1 MKKFEKMKRD
11 LDKVQADF
19 SLLAKERNDAVSQ
32 LSKEM
37 KEIDRLEA
45 ERVGL
50 FARIDAFERAK
61 TEKESAVDVSKSI
74 GDLNLKLKM
83 ELGATKAENESI
95 TKEKDKISNVLITT
109 KAHLKEMEQELKST
123 KTKFSESS
131 ESCTNLKN
139 LLEATQS
146 ELKKARAAESTAKL
160 EVTKAMKESVQNSDG
175 QSKVSKELDRVDKE
189 RKDALQKIQSLH
201 NENKDLKSKLSE
213 FEASKS
219 QETKKLQDALTE
231 ALKSNKKVQEQAE
244 TEKMKYKNLEEAK
257 QTFEADLAALK
268 KEKAKAE
275 NEAKNLGGIL
285 DKKKKAENELEE
297 MIKDLKEK
305 LDKYENE
312 KKTALKGEKTRRES
326 VIAKSDAE
334 KKELE
339 EKLEKMKIQFEKA
352 AIESRKTM
360 TKLEEENASAKS
372 FVSDAQVIF
381 RISSIC
387 HNSRKILF
395 FFSSGKFLSN
405 RNVCCQLE
413 FDEIIPAFFPHMNI
427 TLKFFFSLIF

>member
-146 ELKKARAAESTAKL
+146 ELKKARAAESTARL

-387 HNSRKILF
+387 HNSRKNLF
-395 FFSSGKFLSN
+395 FFIG
-405 RNVCCQLE
+405 
-413 FDEIIPAFFPHMNI
+413 EISVKSQRLLPIGI
-427 TLKFFFSLIF
+427 

>member
-1 MKKFEKMKRD
+1 MKRD

-146 ELKKARAAESTAKL
+146 ELKKARAAESTARL

-372 FVSDAQVIF
+372 FVSDAQVI
-381 RISSIC
+381 
-387 HNSRKILF
+387 H
-395 FFSSGKFLSN
+395 
-405 RNVCCQLE
+405 
-413 FDEIIPAFFPHMNI
+413 
-427 TLKFFFSLIF
+427 T

>member
-146 ELKKARAAESTAKL
+146 ELKKARAAESTARL

-360 TKLEEENASAKS
+360 TKLEEENASAKT

-381 RISSIC
+381 RISLIC

-395 FFSSGKFLSN
+395 FFLRGNF
-405 RNVCCQLE
+405 CQIAT
-413 FDEIIPAFFPHMNI
+413 FVAN
-427 TLKFFFSLIF
+427 

>member
-19 SLLAKERNDAVSQ
+19 SLLAKERNDAVGKLSQ
-32 LSKEM
+32 EM

-61 TEKESAVDVSKSI
+61 TDVDVSKSI

-95 TKEKDKISNVLITT
+95 AKEKDKISNVLITT
-109 KAHLKEMEQELKST
+109 KSHLKEVEQELKST

-131 ESCTNLKN
+131 ESCINLKN

-146 ELKKARAAESTAKL
+146 ELKKARAGEMAAKL

-213 FEASKS
+213 YEASKI

-244 TEKMKYKNLEEAK
+244 AEKMRCKNLEEGK
-257 QTFEADLAALK
+257 QTFEAEMAAFK
-268 KEKAKAE
+268 KEKAKVE
-275 NEAKNLGGIL
+275 NEAKNLSGIL
-285 DKKKKAENELEE
+285 EKKKKAENELEE

-352 AIESRKTM
+352 AIESRRTM
-360 TKLEEENASAKS
+360 TKLEEENASAKN
-372 FVSDAQVIF
+372 FVSDAQVTI
-381 RISSIC
+381 
-387 HNSRKILF
+387 
-395 FFSSGKFLSN
+395 FFS
-405 RNVCCQLE
+405 E
-413 FDEIIPAFFPHMNI
+413 FRQFFK
-427 TLKFFFSLIF
+427 T

>member
-1 MKKFEKMKRD
+1 MKRD

-146 ELKKARAAESTAKL
+146 ELKKARAAESTARL

-360 TKLEEENASAKS
+360 TKLEEENASAKT
-372 FVSDAQVIF
+372 FVSDAQVIH
-381 RISSIC
+381 I
-387 HNSRKILF
+387 
-395 FFSSGKFLSN
+395 
-405 RNVCCQLE
+405 
-413 FDEIIPAFFPHMNI
+413 
-427 TLKFFFSLIF
+427 

>member
-387 HNSRKILF
+387 HNYRKILF

-405 RNVCCQLE
+405 RNVCCQL
-413 FDEIIPAFFPHMNI
+413 
-427 TLKFFFSLIF
+427 TK